1 MINTKPHI
9 ACIAKNTVNIIGPVP
24 KGLWNSPY
32 FGSKVSSPLV
42 QYALNS
48 STMITINAT
57 KNTKNKGIYNKVSRR
72 SLINFVVYFKN
83 IPWIFKLFLFLKNVI
98 PIIIIKKIKI
108 QPTIILNIVS

>member
-1 MINTKPHI
+1 MNTKPHI
-9 ACIAKNTVNIIGPVP
+9 ACIAKNTVYIIGPVP
-24 KGLWNSPY
+24 KSLWNNPY

-48 STMITINAT
+48 NTIITINAT

-98 PIIIIKKIKI
+98 PIIIIKKIKM
-108 QPTIILNIVS
+108 QPTIILNTVS